1 MLLAHRGFM
10 RSGKRRLV
18 RVLAPALALGVFSA
32 AAFSQRTVPSPALS
46 IGGVVRDEKTNQYI
60 AAATLDL
67 QRTSGESGS
76 PTIVS
81 GTRGDFQFTRVGSGD
96 YVITVHAKGYET
108 AAFPLMLGGISLS
121 NLTITMRASESANPS
136 AAGDPVSAHQL
147 SIPQRAR
154 EEFDKGMKEMVSAKL
169 DYHRAL
175 PHFERAIQEFPDYY
189 EAFAEVGIIQHHLGD
204 KAAAEQALRKSAE
217 LSENRYLDALS
228 LLAQMLNDQ
237 ERFSDSE
244 RVARTCATQDE
255 SAWVCDLELA
265 RALSGLKR
273 AGEAEPVALKAR
285 DLNPNNPGTFLV
297 LGNIHIQERKYA
309 DVVNDFDTY
318 LNLNPSGPESD
329 QVRAAQQQ
337 ARRALARTQGAAA
350 VPPKP

>member
-1 MLLAHRGFM
+1 MLLANQGFM

-18 RVLAPALALGVFSA
+18 GVLAPALALWILSA
-32 AAFSQRTVPSPALS
+32 AAYSQRTVPSANLS

-60 AAATLDL
+60 RAATLEL
-67 QRTSGESGS
+67 LRANGESAS
-76 PTIVS
+76 PGIVS
-81 GTRGDFQFTRVGSGD
+81 GTRGDFQFTLVGSGD
-96 YVITVHAKGYET
+96 YTITVQAKGYET
-108 AAFPLMLGGISLS
+108 AVVPVMLGAFALS
-121 NLTITMRASESANPS
+121 NLTITMRASESENPP

-147 SIPQRAR
+147 SIPDRAR
-154 EEFDKGMKEMVSAKL
+154 DEFDKGMKEMVSAKL

-189 EAFAEVGIIQHHLGD
+189 EAYAEVGIIQHHLGD
-204 KAAAEQALRKSAE
+204 KAAAEKALRKSAE

-237 ERFSDSE
+237 ERFSESE
-244 RVARTCATQDE
+244 RVSRTCATQDE

-273 AGEAEPVALKAR
+273 AGEAEPIALKAR
-285 DLNPNNPGTFLV
+285 DLNPNNAGTFLV

-309 DVVNDFDTY
+309 DVVNDFDAY
-318 LNLNPSGPESD
+318 LKLNPSGPESD
-329 QVRAAQQQ
+329 QVRAAEQQ
-337 ARRALARTQGAAA
+337 ARRALASTQGAAA
-350 VPPKP
+350 VPPKQ